1 MASAETVVL
10 TLQEQISGPAEAASG
25 ALSLLE
31 QKILRDQTAIDR
43 LQEVLG
49 RARAKLAAIQE
60 GGEGGFVDVAA
71 YYKQEAAVNS
81 LENRITGARMR
92 IQAAIEG
99 QAAKE
104 AAAADAAAAAEQASA
119 ERKMAIAASAAAQ
132 AQAAAERK
140 AAAEAAAADR
150 AAAQAEAA
158 AQRKVAA
165 EEAAASKAAAAAER
179 AAKKE
184 IAAAKK
190 SAEEQIKKSEE
201 ARRQQQQ
208 QNAAIVETGQ
218 KFLGLLGPVGEQA
231 NKFIELGK
239 AIAKLPPQLQLVAVA
254 VLVAVGAIAAV
265 AKFFAT
271 GVEAAG
277 QYRDE
282 LLRLQ
287 GAAGGSAEA
296 AKELQAAVTAVSS
309 ASATSREKIT
319 DFAGQLARAGLQGA
333 ELKRALEAAAIASS
347 AGGDQMAND
356 FIKAA
361 EAAKKTGGSVDELSK
376 AMKDK
381 LGGVAAAQAL
391 SFGVQIDKL
400 KENLTGLFSGADIT
414 PLLEAMHALLSIFDQ
429 TSETGQAMR
438 EAIGGAI
445 EFIIGAVLQL
455 ANLMLRAYI
464 AIKGNAVAWAVVKAA
479 ALGVAVVFGL
489 IAAVI
494 GTVIAVIGGLAAAF
508 AAVIGWI
515 AAVVVNGIS
524 AIGTILSGILDAITA
539 PFTAAKA
546 WLSSF
551 SLADIGSNMVT
562 GLANGIAGAGGKIL
576 SALMGAVKGA
586 WNAAASFLK
595 LGSPSRLFKQMGAY
609 TGEGMALGIDAS
621 ADGVAESAEGLGSA
635 AATGGKAGAKAAAAM
650 APAKGGAAPQGFAPT
665 FSNCN
670 FVGTTQREVEAM
682 MRAVF
687 EAEYL
692 DAGAAA

>member
-60 GGEGGFVDVAA
+60 GGEGGFVDVNA
-71 YYKQEAAVNS
+71 YYRQEAAVNS

-132 AQAAAERK
+132 AQAAADRK

-158 AQRKVAA
+158 AQRKAAA

-179 AAKKE
+179 AAAAE
-184 IAAAKK
+184 IAAAQK
-190 SAEEQIKKSEE
+190 AVQEQIKGAEE
-201 ARRQQQQ
+201 ARRKQQQQ
-208 QNAAIVETGQ
+208 SEAVTQVGQ
-218 KFLGLLGPVGEQA
+218 KFLSLLGPVGEQI
-231 NKFIELGK
+231 NKYVELGK
-239 AIAKLPPQLQLVAVA
+239 AIAKLPPELQLVAVA
-254 VLVAVGAIAAV
+254 ALVAIGAIAAV

-282 LLRLQ
+282 LLKLQ
-287 GAAGGSAEA
+287 GAAGGSADA

-309 ASATSREKIT
+309 ASATGREKIT

-333 ELKRALEAAAIASS
+333 ELKNALEAAAIASS
-347 AGGDQMAND
+347 AGGDQMASD

-400 KENLTGLFSGADIT
+400 KENLVGLFSGADIT

-429 TSETGQAMR
+429 TSETGQAMKS
-438 EAIGGAI
+438 AIGGAI
-445 EFIIGAVLQL
+445 EAIIGVVLRL
-455 ANLMLRAYI
+455 ATMMLNAYV
-464 AIKGNAVAWAVVKAA
+464 AIKSNAIAWGIVSMAAKGVVA
-479 ALGVAVVFGL
+479 ALLVV
-489 IAAVI
+489 
-494 GTVIAVIGGLAAAF
+494 
-508 AAVIGWI
+508 
-515 AAVVVNGIS
+515 AAVVGIIIAVMGAAWSIILVVWGAIASIGQAVVSGLS
-524 AIGTILSGILDAITA
+524 AVGSFIYEYLIQPFVDAYNA
-539 PFTAAKA
+539 
-546 WLSSF
+546 LSSF
-551 SLADIGSNMVT
+551 SLAEIGSAMIS

-586 WNAAASFLK
+586 WNAAKSFL
-595 LGSPSRLFKQMGAY
+595 GIASPSRLFAQMGAY

-621 ADGVAESAEGLGSA
+621 ADAVAESAEGLGSA